1 MDNLF
6 SVAERFGTP
15 CFVFD
20 EVQLTR
26 RMKAV
31 RAIVPE
37 EIRLC
42 YSIKANPFLIPA
54 MRRLVGTL
62 EVCSPGE
69 LEICRQQGVSPDMVL
84 FSGVNKTKADVE
96 RAMDLGVTRFT
107 CESPL
112 HVRLIDEAARSR
124 GRVYPV
130 LLRLTAGSQF
140 GMDERDFFAALDHRA
155 ATPGIRIEGVHYF
168 SGTQRK
174 KLDGQRKELAML
186 CALADR
192 LKAEYGMETVR
203 VEYGPGLYFPYF
215 SHEDHSD
222 TLAPIRELAP
232 DLAALAAHCELTIEM
247 GRFFASECG
256 AYLTR
261 VVDTKVNGGTAY
273 AIVDGGIHHVNYLG
287 GNMGM
292 RVPII
297 RQSSVRE
304 GEMQPWAL
312 CGSLCTTADV
322 LVRKAELH
330 PLEQGDVLHIA
341 FGSGMTASVQNAM
354 LAAESLREK
363 YPERKLI
370 VIDSLCSS
378 SGYGLLVDGAADLRD
393 EGKSMDEITDWVLE
407 KRKKV
412 HHQFYSTE
420 LKFYRRSGRMA
431 GAAAAIG
438 TVLGICPIMR
448 LDDKG
453 RIIAYDKVRGKKN
466 AVART
471 VETMKRHAENGE
483 NYSGKAFIC
492 HSNCLADAKAT
503 KAAVEAAFPHLNGE
517 VRICDIGTIV
527 ASHSGPGTVAVF
539 FFGVHRKVRPFN
551 VLQNAAPTLLTRK
564 PGQFFHSSAACNI
577 LSIRIP

>member
-20 EVQLTR
+20 EVQLAR

-37 EIRLC
+37 DIRLC
-42 YSIKANPFLIPA
+42 YSIKANPFLIPT

-140 GMDERDFFAALDHRA
+140 GMDERDFFAALDRRA

-186 CALADR
+186 C
-192 LKAEYGMETVR
+192 
-203 VEYGPGLYFPYF
+203 
-215 SHEDHSD
+215 
-222 TLAPIRELAP
+222 
-232 DLAALAAHCELTIEM
+232 ALAAHCELTIEM

-297 RQSSVRE
+297 EQSPARE
-304 GEMQPWAL
+304 GDMQPWAL

-330 PLEQGDVLHIA
+330 PLEQGDVLA
-341 FGSGMTASVQNAM
+341 FMNIGAYSVTEGPALFLSRDM
-354 LAAESLREK
+354 PRIVLRGETGDRLA
-363 YPERKLI
+363 
-370 VIDSLCSS
+370 
-378 SGYGLLVDGAADLRD
+378 RD
-393 EGKSMDEITDWVLE
+393 V
-407 KRKKV
+407 V
-412 HHQFYSTE
+412 HSWT
-420 LKFYRRSGRMA
+420 
-431 GAAAAIG
+431 
-438 TVLGICPIMR
+438 
-448 LDDKG
+448 
-453 RIIAYDKVRGKKN
+453 
-466 AVART
+466 
-471 VETMKRHAENGE
+471 
-483 NYSGKAFIC
+483 
-492 HSNCLADAKAT
+492 
-503 KAAVEAAFPHLNGE
+503 LNHE
-517 VRICDIGTIV
+517 
-527 ASHSGPGTVAVF
+527 
-539 FFGVHRKVRPFN
+539 
-551 VLQNAAPTLLTRK
+551 
-564 PGQFFHSSAACNI
+564 
-577 LSIRIP
+577 

>member
-1 MDNLF
+1 
-6 SVAERFGTP
+6 
-15 CFVFD
+15 
-20 EVQLTR
+20 
-26 RMKAV
+26 MKAV

-37 EIRLC
+37 DIRLC

-84 FSGVNKTKADVE
+84 FSGVNKTRADVE

-140 GMDERDFFAALDHRA
+140 GMDERDFFAALDRRA

-215 SHEDHSD
+215 NHEDHSD

-297 RQSSVRE
+297 EQSPARE
-304 GEMQPWAL
+304 GDMQPWAL

-330 PLEQGDVLHIA
+330 PLEQGDVLA
-341 FGSGMTASVQNAM
+341 FMNIGAYSVTEGPALFLSRDM
-354 LAAESLREK
+354 PRIVLRGETGDRLA
-363 YPERKLI
+363 
-370 VIDSLCSS
+370 
-378 SGYGLLVDGAADLRD
+378 RD
-393 EGKSMDEITDWVLE
+393 V
-407 KRKKV
+407 V
-412 HHQFYSTE
+412 HSWT
-420 LKFYRRSGRMA
+420 
-431 GAAAAIG
+431 
-438 TVLGICPIMR
+438 
-448 LDDKG
+448 
-453 RIIAYDKVRGKKN
+453 
-466 AVART
+466 
-471 VETMKRHAENGE
+471 
-483 NYSGKAFIC
+483 
-492 HSNCLADAKAT
+492 
-503 KAAVEAAFPHLNGE
+503 LNHE
-517 VRICDIGTIV
+517 
-527 ASHSGPGTVAVF
+527 
-539 FFGVHRKVRPFN
+539 
-551 VLQNAAPTLLTRK
+551 
-564 PGQFFHSSAACNI
+564 
-577 LSIRIP
+577 

>member
-20 EVQLTR
+20 EVQLAR

-37 EIRLC
+37 DIRLC

-84 FSGVNKTKADVE
+84 FSGVNKTMADVE

-186 CALADR
+186 CTLADR
-192 LKAEYGMETVR
+192 LKAEYGMKTVR

-297 RQSSVRE
+297 GQSPARE
-304 GEMQPWAL
+304 GDMQPWAL

-330 PLEQGDVLHIA
+330 PLEQGDVLA
-341 FGSGMTASVQNAM
+341 FMNIGAYSVTEGPALFLSRDM
-354 LAAESLREK
+354 PRIVLRGETGDRLA
-363 YPERKLI
+363 
-370 VIDSLCSS
+370 
-378 SGYGLLVDGAADLRD
+378 RD
-393 EGKSMDEITDWVLE
+393 V
-407 KRKKV
+407 V
-412 HHQFYSTE
+412 HSWT
-420 LKFYRRSGRMA
+420 
-431 GAAAAIG
+431 
-438 TVLGICPIMR
+438 
-448 LDDKG
+448 
-453 RIIAYDKVRGKKN
+453 
-466 AVART
+466 
-471 VETMKRHAENGE
+471 
-483 NYSGKAFIC
+483 
-492 HSNCLADAKAT
+492 
-503 KAAVEAAFPHLNGE
+503 LNHE
-517 VRICDIGTIV
+517 
-527 ASHSGPGTVAVF
+527 
-539 FFGVHRKVRPFN
+539 
-551 VLQNAAPTLLTRK
+551 
-564 PGQFFHSSAACNI
+564 
-577 LSIRIP
+577 

>member
-37 EIRLC
+37 DIRLC

-84 FSGVNKTKADVE
+84 FSGVNKTRADVE

-140 GMDERDFFAALDHRA
+140 GMDERDFFAALDRRA

-186 CALADR
+186 CVLADR

-215 SHEDHSD
+215 NHEDHSD

-232 DLAALAAHCELTIEM
+232 NLAALAAHCELTIEM

-297 RQSSVRE
+297 EQSPARE
-304 GEMQPWAL
+304 GDMQPWAL

-330 PLEQGDVLHIA
+330 PLEQGDVLA
-341 FGSGMTASVQNAM
+341 FMNIGAYSVTEGPA
-354 LAAESLREK
+354 LFLS
-363 YPERKLI
+363 
-370 VIDSLCSS
+370 
-378 SGYGLLVDGAADLRD
+378 RD
-393 EGKSMDEITDWVLE
+393 M
-407 KRKKV
+407 
-412 HHQFYSTE
+412 
-420 LKFYRRSGRMA
+420 
-431 GAAAAIG
+431 
-438 TVLGICPIMR
+438 P
-448 LDDKG
+448 
-453 RIIAYDKVRGKKN
+453 RIILRGETGDRL
-466 AVART
+466 ARD
-471 VETMKRHAENGE
+471 VV
-483 NYSGKAFIC
+483 
-492 HSNCLADAKAT
+492 HSWT
-503 KAAVEAAFPHLNGE
+503 LNHE
-517 VRICDIGTIV
+517 
-527 ASHSGPGTVAVF
+527 
-539 FFGVHRKVRPFN
+539 
-551 VLQNAAPTLLTRK
+551 
-564 PGQFFHSSAACNI
+564 
-577 LSIRIP
+577 

>member
-20 EVQLTR
+20 EVQLAR

-84 FSGVNKTKADVE
+84 FSGVNKTRADVE

-215 SHEDHSD
+215 NHEDHSD

-273 AIVDGGIHHVNYLG
+273 AMLPDNEEFLARFAEQYQKLLAEVCARAPEIDLVEKNARQRANYPAPYAPNPSAPTRG
-287 GNMGM
+287 
-292 RVPII
+292 
-297 RQSSVRE
+297 
-304 GEMQPWAL
+304 AL
-312 CGSLCTTADV
+312 A
-322 LVRKAELH
+322 
-330 PLEQGDVLHIA
+330 PLE
-341 FGSGMTASVQNAM
+341 
-354 LAAESLREK
+354 LAAERVGV
-363 YPERKLI
+363 PEDVPYTPKLLAATFMGSF
-370 VIDSLCSS
+370 DKDPADRFPA
-378 SGYGLLVDGAADLRD
+378 LLDGRD
-393 EGKSMDEITDWVLE
+393 NTLV
-407 KRKKV
+407 
-412 HHQFYSTE
+412 TE
-420 LKFYRRSGRMA
+420 RA
-431 GAAAAIG
+431 IAAAVPEEFVTALVSK
-438 TVLGICPIMR
+438 TLGELPI
-448 LDDKG
+448 L
-453 RIIAYDKVRGKKN
+453 
-466 AVART
+466 
-471 VETMKRHAENGE
+471 
-483 NYSGKAFIC
+483 
-492 HSNCLADAKAT
+492 
-503 KAAVEAAFPHLNGE
+503 
-517 VRICDIGTIV
+517 
-527 ASHSGPGTVAVF
+527 
-539 FFGVHRKVRPFN
+539 
-551 VLQNAAPTLLTRK
+551 
-564 PGQFFHSSAACNI
+564 
-577 LSIRIP
+577 

>member
-20 EVQLTR
+20 EVQLAR

-37 EIRLC
+37 DIRLC

-186 CALADR
+186 CALSDR

-215 SHEDHSD
+215 NHEDHSD

-297 RQSSVRE
+297 EQSPARE
-304 GEMQPWAL
+304 GDMQPWAL

-330 PLEQGDVLHIA
+330 PLEQGDVLA
-341 FGSGMTASVQNAM
+341 FMNIGAYSVTEGPA
-354 LAAESLREK
+354 LFLS
-363 YPERKLI
+363 
-370 VIDSLCSS
+370 
-378 SGYGLLVDGAADLRD
+378 RD
-393 EGKSMDEITDWVLE
+393 M
-407 KRKKV
+407 
-412 HHQFYSTE
+412 
-420 LKFYRRSGRMA
+420 
-431 GAAAAIG
+431 
-438 TVLGICPIMR
+438 P
-448 LDDKG
+448 
-453 RIIAYDKVRGKKN
+453 RIILRGETGDRL
-466 AVART
+466 ARD
-471 VETMKRHAENGE
+471 VV
-483 NYSGKAFIC
+483 
-492 HSNCLADAKAT
+492 HSWT
-503 KAAVEAAFPHLNGE
+503 LNHE
-517 VRICDIGTIV
+517 
-527 ASHSGPGTVAVF
+527 
-539 FFGVHRKVRPFN
+539 
-551 VLQNAAPTLLTRK
+551 
-564 PGQFFHSSAACNI
+564 
-577 LSIRIP
+577 